1 MKLNSKR
8 GNPQIA
14 EAVIE
19 ELGVAIIQEET
30 KLCPSDKPVSNGAI
44 TNYKKY
50 GFPIFFEK
58 YLRMK
63 YKKLSAWT
71 LNITDNV
78 GDVNG

>member
-19 ELGVAIIQEET
+19 ELGVTVIQEET
-30 KLCPSDKPVSNGAI
+30 KLCSDDKPITNGAI

-71 LNITDNV
+71 LKNV

>member
-8 GNPQIA
+8 GNPQTA
-14 EAVIE
+14 KAVIE
-19 ELGVAIIQEET
+19 ELGVAVIQEET
-30 KLCPSDKPVSNGAI
+30 KLCPGDKPITNGAI
-44 TNYKKY
+44 TNYKQC

-71 LNITDNV
+71 LNIADNIGV
-78 GDVNG
+78 KNG